1 MAGVVVHLRRCTK
14 GWWPVSNGR
23 FCIIP
28 ARALGDKRL
37 NRTDIMVLNAL
48 GLFGNKE
55 GWSFPS
61 TSTIAD
67 MIGAHRVS
75 VSKALS
81 SLAACGYVETRTRY
95 RTDGGQ
101 TSNEYRILFDA
112 PSVQGSLDLGM
123 PSAPDYDGEPPVA
136 DSLPPCSE
144 TATPPVA
151 AGTTPPVTEP
161 LHHIKEPTLTPHSN
175 TALLSAGDAS
185 ADAKGIL
192 PEFAEVYQRVLEILN
207 SPTPYSGGPVHQ
219 WLAGGAIPEVDI
231 YPTIKRIAAGR
242 EKPPTTLKYFTQ
254 AIADAVADR
263 LKPMPEGNPY
273 AKPSAAHQQHHR
285 PSKTERLIAAAKRAN
300 GGSFGFDAVPQS
312 PNGIDGDAH
321 AVLSSIETVR

>member
-1 MAGVVVHLRRCTK
+1 M
-14 GWWPVSNGR
+14 SNAR

-48 GLFGNKE
+48 GMFGDKQ

-61 TSTIAD
+61 TSKIAE

-81 SLAACGYVETRTRY
+81 NLAACGYVETRTRY
-95 RTDGGQ
+95 RNDGGQ

-112 PSVQGSLDLGM
+112 PSVQGSLDLDM
-123 PSAPDYDGEPPVA
+123 PTAPDYEDEPPVA

-151 AGTTPPVTEP
+151 SGATPPVAEP
-161 LHHIKEPTLTPHSN
+161 LHHINEPTLTPQAN
-175 TALLSAGDAS
+175 AVVDGAGGAS
-185 ADAKGIL
+185 V
-192 PEFAEVYQRVLEILN
+192 PEFAKVYQRVIEILN

-231 YPTIKRIAAGR
+231 YPTIERIAKGR
-242 EKPPTTLKYFTQ
+242 AHPPGSLKYFTQ

-263 LKPMPEGNPY
+263 LKPMPEGKPH
-273 AKPSAAHQQHHR
+273 AKPSASHHQPASQ
-285 PSKTERLIAAAKRAN
+285 SKTDRLIAAAKRAH
-300 GGSFGFDAVPQS
+300 GGGTGFGFDAMPQG
-312 PNGIDGDAH
+312 PGGIDGDAD
-321 AVLSSIETVR
+321 AMLSSAETVR